1 MADYTCASQQRILR
15 VLILLGGHEVN
26 GLAPAEIAHSLDIT
40 QPNTI
45 RDLENLRIA
54 GLAEKIADSGRWRLS
69 PRLPQIAVAMLANID
84 RSQRKLEEVR
94 QRYTREV

>member
-15 VLILLGGHEVN
+15 VLLALGGHEVN
-26 GLAPAEIAHSLDIT
+26 GLSPAEIAHGLGIS

-54 GLAEKIADSGRWRLS
+54 GIAERIADSGRWRLS
-69 PRLPQIAVAMLANID
+69 PRIPQIAVAMLSHID
-84 RSQRKLEEVR
+84 RAQRRVDEVR